1 MYFTLLLN
9 LVLEFSNL
17 LRAMCLLVNCTR
29 VYTAVLCIH
38 TAVPWSIPVRWCT
51 RPYRGTQG
59 IVSGFVFA
67 YCLLFRKS
75 GTAKRFRNV
84 GGIQNKHKIS
94 LCTIIEGKLSP
105 VLWESLFCMRIF
117 CMRYHIVKKI
127 IWFEKNSLEDLTDL
141 SETSPKLVLYC
152 CTPKRRL

>member
-17 LRAMCLLVNCTR
+17 LRAMCLRISRLYSSVHGRT
-29 VYTAVLCIH
+29 VYTYSCTMID
-38 TAVPWSIPVRWCT
+38 TAVRWCT

-67 YCLLFRKS
+67 YCLLFRKI
-75 GTAKRFRNV
+75 GTAKRFKNV

-105 VLWESLFCMRIF
+105 DLWESLFCMRIF
-117 CMRYHIVKKI
+117 CMRYHIVKK
-127 IWFEKNSLEDLTDL
+127 K
-141 SETSPKLVLYC
+141 
-152 CTPKRRL
+152 

>member
-9 LVLEFSNL
+9 SVLEFSNL
-17 LRAMCLLVNCTR
+17 LRAMCLR
-29 VYTAVLCIH
+29 IIVLE
-38 TAVPWSIPVRWCT
+38 CT
-51 RPYRGTQG
+51 RPYCVYIQLYHDRYRYGGVHGRTVVHKG

-67 YCLLFRKS
+67 YCLLFRKI

-105 VLWESLFCMRIF
+105 DLWESLFCMRIF
-117 CMRYHIVKKI
+117 CMRYHIVKK
-127 IWFEKNSLEDLTDL
+127 K
-141 SETSPKLVLYC
+141 
-152 CTPKRRL
+152 